1 MPGKAAGRAAPKVDP
16 VRGATLRELAS
27 AAIAHALFTGRFSPG
42 EAVTIAALAGE
53 MGIGVTPVREA
64 VQQLASEGAFE
75 LLPNRSVRVPDI
87 DARDLGDLFEAR
99 LLLESQAAAFAAQRR
114 SDAEAAEIAAH
125 LATLEKR
132 LAKGAPLPALEA
144 NFDFHFSI
152 YRAARSPYVVDMI
165 ERLWLRM
172 SPLQVKVFAAS
183 RAEQA
188 EFFTA
193 MPAHRALVEA
203 VEKGDADRA
212 RAHLA
217 RMLTQSRD
225 WHLKALAHAPAPDA
239 APKRARRAFPRR

>member
-1 MPGKAAGRAAPKVDP
+1 MPKKPAGRASAKVAP

-27 AAIAHALFTGRFSPG
+27 AAIERALFTGRFAPG
-42 EAVTIAALAGE
+42 EAVTIAALSGE

-99 LLLESQAAAFAAQRR
+99 LLLESQAAAYAAARMTA
-114 SDAEAAEIAAH
+114 DEAAAIAAR

-132 LAKGAPLPALEA
+132 LAKGSALPALEA
-144 NFDFHFSI
+144 NFEFHFAI
-152 YRAARSPYVVDMI
+152 YRAARSPYVLDMI

-172 SPLQVKVFAAS
+172 SPLQVKVFDAS
-183 RAEQA
+183 RADQA
-188 EFFTA
+188 DFFSA
-193 MPAHRALVEA
+193 MPLHRALVEA
-203 VEKGDADRA
+203 LKKKDAERA
-212 RAHLA
+212 RAHLT

-225 WHLKALAHAPAPDA
+225 WHLKALAKAAAIEPD
-239 APKRARRAFPRR
+239 RERR